1 LGWVGGLVRIEGANL
16 FVANFSYLF
25 GYSYELHTC
34 GAEWYGREVARGWM
48 PGLICKF
55 IPACTYSAWPET
67 HGANRLQ
74 RFQQKDV
81 STRAGCINRVF
92 AFYIALVFLGDS
104 PVSDESK
111 IRDVVDAVTGVA
123 KAVPVYQ
130 DVVQP
135 AAQEIGKALQT
146 IAKTVHVALAP
157 VSALVWGYDQVKEFV
172 STKVADRLKNVP
184 PENIVTPKPNIA
196 GPALESLRYTGHE
209 SSLSDLYANLLAAS
223 MDKSTAHG
231 AHPAFVEIIKQL
243 TPDEAKLVGLFVQ
256 DVALP
261 LLNVRWEYKNPT
273 PEKTGG
279 KDVLVNFSQLGAITK
294 CEFPQLT
301 PTYID
306 NLCRLGLAEVPAMLE
321 YTGKGVYD
329 SLENAP
335 EVQQQKIQIEQNSEL
350 KITIERKALRVTE
363 LGKQFARICVLRKS

>member
-1 LGWVGGLVRIEGANL
+1 MSEEN
-16 FVANFSYLF
+16 
-25 GYSYELHTC
+25 
-34 GAEWYGREVARGWM
+34 
-48 PGLICKF
+48 
-55 IPACTYSAWPET
+55 
-67 HGANRLQ
+67 
-74 RFQQKDV
+74 
-81 STRAGCINRVF
+81 
-92 AFYIALVFLGDS
+92 
-104 PVSDESK
+104 K

-135 AAQEIGKALQT
+135 AAQELGKALQT
-146 IAKTVHVALAP
+146 VAKTVHIALAP
-157 VSALVWGYDQVKEFV
+157 VGALVWGYDQVKEFV

-184 PENIVTPKPNIA
+184 PEDIVSPKPNVA

-243 TPDEAKLVGLFVQ
+243 TPDEAKLVGLFV
-256 DVALP
+256 LEMPFP

-279 KDVLVNFSQLGAITK
+279 KEVLVNFSQLGRIAQ

-306 NLCRLGLAEVPAMLE
+306 NLCRLGLAEIPAMIQ
-321 YTGKGVYD
+321 YTGQGVYD
-329 SLENAP
+329 PLENSP
-335 EVQQQKIQIEQNSEL
+335 EVQIQKVVIEQNAEL
-350 KITIERKALRVTE
+350 QMVIERKALKVTE

>member
-1 LGWVGGLVRIEGANL
+1 MSEEN
-16 FVANFSYLF
+16 
-25 GYSYELHTC
+25 
-34 GAEWYGREVARGWM
+34 
-48 PGLICKF
+48 
-55 IPACTYSAWPET
+55 
-67 HGANRLQ
+67 
-74 RFQQKDV
+74 
-81 STRAGCINRVF
+81 
-92 AFYIALVFLGDS
+92 
-104 PVSDESK
+104 K
-111 IRDVVDAVTGVA
+111 IRDVVDAITGVA

-146 IAKTVHVALAP
+146 VAKTVHIALAP

-184 PENIVTPKPNIA
+184 AENIVTPKPNIA

-223 MDKSTAHG
+223 MDKFTAHG

-243 TPDEAKLVGLFVQ
+243 TPDEAKLVGLFIQ

-261 LLNVRWEYKNPT
+261 LLNVRWEYKDPT
-273 PEKTGG
+273 PEKNGG
-279 KDVLVNFSQLGAITK
+279 KEVLVNFSLLGVITG

-329 SLENAP
+329 TLENAP
-335 EVQQQKIQIEQNSEL
+335 EVQQQKIQIEQNPEL
-350 KITIERKALRVTE
+350 KVRIERKALRVTE
-363 LGKQFARICVLRKS
+363 FGKQFARICVLRKS